1 MIPYFSKRAA
11 LLACAASALFLTG
24 CAAPKP
30 YDYTA
35 LRQAKPQS
43 ILVLPPLNQTP
54 EVTAQ
59 AGVLS
64 RVTLPLA
71 ESGYY
76 VLPVAVTEETFR
88 QNGIITAQDAQDLPA
103 AKLRDIF
110 GADAALY
117 LNVSEYGSVY
127 AVLRSE
133 TKVTLAA
140 KLVDLR
146 TGEQL
151 WSGEASASSAETKGT
166 SSSLVGMLVSAL
178 IDQIADSLSDRSVQ
192 IAEIANSRLLY
203 AGRPGGLLHGPRSP
217 QYGASSQP

>member
-1 MIPYFSKRAA
+1 MISHISKRVALAACAAAA
-11 LLACAASALFLTG
+11 LLLTG

-64 RVTLPLA
+64 RATLPLA

-88 QNGIITAQDAQDLPA
+88 QNGIISAQDAQELPV
-103 AKLRDIF
+103 AKLREIF

-117 LNVSEYGSVY
+117 LDVRQYGSVY
-127 AVLRSE
+127 AVIKSE
-133 TKVTLAA
+133 TKVTLIAR
-140 KLVDLR
+140 LVDLR
-146 TGEQL
+146 TGDQL
-151 WSGEASASSAETKGT
+151 WTGEATASSGEGKSTNGGLA
-166 SSSLVGMLVSAL
+166 GMLVSAL
-178 IDQIADSLSDRSVQ
+178 IDQIVDSLSDRSVQ
-192 IAEIANSRLLY
+192 IAEIANGRLLH
-203 AGRPGGLLHGPRSP
+203 AGRPSGLLHGPRSP
-217 QYGASSQP
+217 RYGADGQP

>member
-1 MIPYFSKRAA
+1 MISHISKRVALAACAAAA
-11 LLACAASALFLTG
+11 LLLTG

-64 RVTLPLA
+64 RATLPLA

-88 QNGIITAQDAQDLPA
+88 QNGIVSAQDAQELPV
-103 AKLRDIF
+103 AKLREIF

-117 LNVSEYGSVY
+117 LDVRQYGSVY
-127 AVLRSE
+127 AVLKSE
-133 TKVTLAA
+133 TKVTLTAR
-140 KLVDLR
+140 LVDLR
-146 TGEQL
+146 TGEPL
-151 WSGEASASSAETKGT
+151 WSGEATASSAESKG
-166 SSSLVGMLVSAL
+166 SNSSLVGMLVSAL
-178 IDQIADSLSDRSVQ
+178 IDQIVDSLSDRSVQ
-192 IAEIANSRLLY
+192 IAEIANGRLLY

-217 QYGASSQP
+217 RYGADGQP

>member
-1 MIPYFSKRAA
+1 MMSYISKRVSLAACAAAA
-11 LLACAASALFLTG
+11 LLLAG

-64 RVTLPLA
+64 RATLPLA

-88 QNGIITAQDAQDLPA
+88 HNGIISAQDAQELPV
-103 AKLRDIF
+103 AKLREIF

-117 LNVSEYGSVY
+117 LDVRQYGSVY
-127 AVLRSE
+127 AVLKSE
-133 TKVTLAA
+133 TKVTLTAR
-140 KLVDLR
+140 LVDLR
-146 TGEQL
+146 TGDQL
-151 WSGEASASSAETKGT
+151 WSGEATASSAETKST
-166 SSSLVGMLVSAL
+166 SGNPLGMLISAL
-178 IDQIADSLSDRSVQ
+178 IDQIVDSLSDRSVQ
-192 IAEIANSRLLY
+192 IAEIANGRLLY

-217 QYGASSQP
+217 RYGADGQP

>member
-1 MIPYFSKRAA
+1 MISHISKRVALAACAAAA
-11 LLACAASALFLTG
+11 LLLTG

-43 ILVLPPLNQTP
+43 ILVMPPLNQTP

-64 RVTLPLA
+64 RATLPLA

-88 QNGIITAQDAQDLPA
+88 QNGIISAQDAQELPV
-103 AKLRDIF
+103 AKLREIF

-117 LNVSEYGSVY
+117 LDVRQYGSVY
-127 AVLRSE
+127 AVIKSE
-133 TKVTLAA
+133 TKVTLTAR
-140 KLVDLR
+140 LVDLR
-146 TGEQL
+146 TGDQL
-151 WSGEASASSAETKGT
+151 WTGEATASSAEGKSTNGG
-166 SSSLVGMLVSAL
+166 LAGMLVSAL
-178 IDQIADSLSDRSVQ
+178 IDQIVDSLSDRSVQ
-192 IAEIANSRLLY
+192 IAEIANGRLLH
-203 AGRPGGLLHGPRSP
+203 AGRPSGLLHGPRSP
-217 QYGASSQP
+217 RYGADGQP

>member
-1 MIPYFSKRAA
+1 MIASLSKRLSLSAWAAAA
-11 LLACAASALFLTG
+11 LLLTG
-24 CAAPKP
+24 CAAPKA

-64 RVTLPLA
+64 RATMPLA

-88 QNGIITAQDAQDLPA
+88 QNGIVTAQDAQDLPS
-103 AKLRDIF
+103 AKLREIF

-117 LNVSEYGSVY
+117 LDVRQYGSVY
-127 AVLRSE
+127 AVISSE
-133 TKVTLAA
+133 TKVSLAA
-140 KLVDLR
+140 RLVDLR

-151 WSGEASASSAETKGT
+151 WTGEATASSAENKGT
-166 SSSLVGMLVSAL
+166 NSSLIGMLVSAL
-178 IDQIADSLSDRSVQ
+178 IDQIVETLSDRSVQ

-203 AGRPGGLLHGPRSP
+203 AGRPGGLLPGPRSP
-217 QYGASSQP
+217 RYGMDAKQ